1 MGCRRTRRRC
11 LGGGHTI
18 GSAPHFD
25 LASGPGSEACWS
37 PGIHQQCIR
46 RLDRE
51 GQQAPVSAFFLVTD
65 DGSDP
70 PMMDVL
76 GINASEA
83 QHIIDPHLGVEIKE
97 KDTSNLRK
105 LVERY
110 LDRKREIA
118 A

>member
-1 MGCRRTRRRC
+1 
-11 LGGGHTI
+11 
-18 GSAPHFD
+18 
-25 LASGPGSEACWS
+25 
-37 PGIHQQCIR
+37 
-46 RLDRE
+46 
-51 GQQAPVSAFFLVTD
+51 
-65 DGSDP
+65 
-70 PMMDVL
+70 MMDVL